1 MKTIN
6 KQSLLDSLES
16 RVEKQLSEVIGTFQN
31 RPEVFLNQ
39 PASDG
44 GWSIAQC
51 LEHLNGYGRYYLP
64 LIQRSLNDRP
74 ETDSTPTFTSTW
86 LGSYMTRIMDP
97 QTGRKKYQ
105 AFKMHIPA
113 SSLEAHQVVA
123 EFINQQEILLTC
135 LRLGRKADLNA
146 IRLPISI
153 SRWVKLR
160 LGDVLQF
167 LIAHQERHLQQAKR
181 NLL

>member
-1 MKTIN
+1 MKPVN
-6 KQSLLDSLES
+6 KQSLLDALES
-16 RVEKQLSEVIGTFQN
+16 QVERQLSEVIGTFQN
-31 RPEVFLNQ
+31 RTEVFLNQ
-39 PASDG
+39 RAPEG

-51 LEHLNGYGRYYLP
+51 LEHLNSYGRYYLP
-64 LIQRSLNDRP
+64 LIQQGLHERT
-74 ETDSTPTFTSTW
+74 ETDATLTFTSTW

-105 AFKMHIPA
+105 AFKAHIPA

-123 EFINQQEILLTC
+123 AFIDQQEILLTC
-135 LRLGRKADLNA
+135 LSLSRKADLNA
-146 IRLPISI
+146 IRLPLSI